1 MLKIAVCEDIILER
15 LDIIKKIK
23 SALIKLS
30 CSFDVEQFTSGEQLL
45 NYNGYFDVIFLDIKL
60 KNLSGIDTAKE
71 LRKTN
76 IKSKII
82 FVTSFK
88 EYVFEAFDVCAF
100 HYLLKPVSEE
110 KISSILSKIL
120 YEVPSDDLNNL
131 YIIIKK
137 GKDTIKILLDKI
149 YFFEV
154 QNRIISIHTKDS
166 TIEYYNKI
174 SNIEASIPKNNF
186 FRCHRS
192 YIVNLKYVKRF
203 CKTEILLD
211 NDEKILLSK
220 NKYSEFSEAFLKYLK
235 KGMV

>member
-15 LDIIKKIK
+15 LDTIKKIK
-23 SALIKLS
+23 SALQKLS
-30 CSFDVEQFTSGEQLL
+30 CDFDLEQFSSGEQLL

-60 KNLSGIDTAKE
+60 QNLSGIDTAKE

-88 EYVFEAFDVCAF
+88 EYVFEAFDVSAF
-100 HYLLKPVSEE
+100 QYLLKPVSQER
-110 KISSILSKIL
+110 ISNILSKVL
-120 YEVPSDDLNNL
+120 YEAHSNELNNL

-149 YFFEV
+149 YYFEV
-154 QNRIISIHTKDS
+154 QNRIIIIRTKDS
-166 TIEYYNKI
+166 VIQYYNKI
-174 SNIEASIPKNNF
+174 SNIENSISKNNF

-192 YIVNLKYVKRF
+192 YIVNLRYIKKF

-211 NDEKILLSK
+211 NDETILLSK

-235 KGMV
+235 RGMI

>member
-23 SALIKLS
+23 TALQKLS
-30 CSFDVEQFTSGEQLL
+30 CDFDVEEFSSGEQLL

-60 KNLSGIDTAKE
+60 QKLSGIAAARE

-100 HYLLKPVSEE
+100 HYLLKPVSQE

-120 YEVPSDDLNNL
+120 HEAHSDELNNL

-154 QNRIISIHTKDS
+154 QNRIVIIHTKDS
-166 TIEYYNKI
+166 IIEYYDKI
-174 SNIEASIPKNNF
+174 SNIESSISKNNF

-192 YIVNLKYVKRF
+192 YIVNLKYIKKF

-220 NKYSEFSEAFLKYLK
+220 NKYSEFSKAFLKYLK
-235 KGMV
+235 RGMI

>member
-15 LDIIKKIK
+15 LDTIEKIK
-23 SALIKLS
+23 NALQKLS
-30 CSFDVEQFTSGEQLL
+30 CDFDVEQFGSGEQLL

-60 KNLSGIDTAKE
+60 PNLSGIDTAKK

-88 EYVFEAFDVCAF
+88 EYVFEAFDVSALQ
-100 HYLLKPVSEE
+100 YLLKPVSQE
-110 KISSILSKIL
+110 KISSILSKVL
-120 YEVPSDDLNNL
+120 CETHSDEINNL

-154 QNRIISIHTKDS
+154 QNRIIIIHTKDS
-166 TIEYYNKI
+166 IIEYYDKI
-174 SNIEASIPKNNF
+174 SNIENSIPKNNF

-192 YIVNLKYVKRF
+192 YIVNLKYIKKF

-235 KGMV
+235 RGMI

>member
-1 MLKIAVCEDIILER
+1 MLKIAVCEDMILER
-15 LDIIKKIK
+15 LDTIKKIK
-23 SALIKLS
+23 NALQKLS
-30 CSFDVEQFTSGEQLL
+30 CDFDLEQFSSGEQLL
-45 NYNGYFDVIFLDIKL
+45 NYTGYFDVIFLDIKL
-60 KNLSGIDTAKE
+60 QNLSGIDTAKE

-88 EYVFEAFDVCAF
+88 EYVFEAFDVSAF
-100 HYLLKPVSEE
+100 QYLLKPVSEE
-110 KISSILSKIL
+110 KISSILNKIL
-120 YEVPSDDLNNL
+120 YEAHSDDLNDL

-137 GKDTIKILLDKI
+137 GKDTIKMLLDKI

-154 QNRIISIHTKDS
+154 QNRIIIIHTKDS
-166 TIEYYNKI
+166 VIEYYNKI
-174 SNIEASIPKNNF
+174 SNIENSIPKNNF

-192 YIVNLKYVKRF
+192 YIVNLKYIKKF
-203 CKTEILLD
+203 CNTEILLD

-235 KGMV
+235 RGMI